1 VVELRL
7 DDIFLRRQSLLQ
19 EVASS
24 TLKVKKREKNVRE
37 KMRN

>member
-1 VVELRL
+1 VVEFRL

-24 TLKVKKREKNVRE
+24 TLKVKKREKNVRG
-37 KMRN
+37 KKRN